1 MDEKTTK
8 GSVKM
13 MKVAI
18 VQLDPPEGLESV
30 EGSEEAEIEIENWPE
45 DGKDNII
52 PIGKPFQCSIH
63 LANRLK
69 NAGRIKRYTITSVEV
84 PAGR

>member
-1 MDEKTTK
+1 MAEKTTRMK
-8 GSVKM
+8 
-13 MKVAI
+13 KVAI
-18 VQLDPPEGLESV
+18 VQLSQPEGLESV
-30 EGSEEAEIEIENWPE
+30 DNDPNKKLEVENWPE

-69 NAGRIKRYTITSVEV
+69 RAGRIENYTVTEV
-84 PAGR
+84 PVR